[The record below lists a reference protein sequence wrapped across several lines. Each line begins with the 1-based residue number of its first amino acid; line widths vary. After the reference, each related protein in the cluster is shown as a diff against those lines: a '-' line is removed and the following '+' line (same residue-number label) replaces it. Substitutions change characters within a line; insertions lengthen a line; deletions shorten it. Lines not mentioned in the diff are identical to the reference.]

1 MSTIQIQ
8 FFSSSIRFSINCISF
23 VVLSSSSLSLH
34 NSSLTSSFS
43 LFISFLLQNNWSPMV
58 SLLLYIPPFVL
69 AVQSSVA
76 GIFIFSLLISLP
88 SVSLPTY
95 LPTQSRV
102 FSPYS
107 LFAFYSLSPRI
118 ISFRRSQSPFLF
130 TIFQY
135 TI

>member
-76 GIFIFSLLISLP
+76 GIFIFYLLISLP

-102 FSPYS
+102 FSPNS
-107 LFAFYSLSPRI
+107 LFAFYSPSPRI